1 MRKAILHTMWI
12 AGAALAS
19 LATTS
24 HASAASNTCWA
35 GRTDGFCKTT
45 CIAANAAN
53 HFVHIDVAPFAQAY
67 HVRDCNNGIIV
78 YSGSSGFWGVNK
90 TITGLYAR
98 YTVYLYGALWPT
110 GYVTINNN

>member
-1 MRKAILHTMWI
+1 MRKAILPTVCV
-12 AGAALAS
+12 AAAALAL

-45 CIAANAAN
+45 CIAANRTN

-67 HVRDCNNGIIV
+67 HVRDCTNGIIV

-90 TITGLYAR
+90 TITGLYAS